1 MPANRFGS
9 VNTQPI
15 YNATGRNPREIE
27 QGPQAQPFQAP
38 AAGVAKDFNPDQR
51 MQPQPGY
58 FAQNL
63 MGYNPLN
70 PLSRFG
76 QSMMWGRGGG
86 RGSRDGGGD
95 GEGGNGSVTYN
106 INFAEQ
112 GGHSAFDKAGQ
123 VDMSG
128 ATITGEVKDVTGGSP
143 FSTHNQNIADLAA
156 GATPSSPA
164 AAAPAKKPR
173 APRTDAQKQARNERD
188 RNRRAQQKASG
199 QKPAPRPRKPSA
211 KKTSA
216 TAAAPSVSQSNTARP
231 TMPSVSQS
239 GNVKNVQSMG
249 NF

>member
-15 YNATGRNPREIE
+15 YNVTGRNPRDVEH
-27 QGPQAQPFQAP
+27 GPQAQPFQAP
-38 AAGVAKDFNPDQR
+38 AAGVAKDFNADQQ
-51 MQPQPGY
+51 MQPKPGY

-86 RGSRDGGGD
+86 RGGGGG
-95 GEGGNGSVTYN
+95 GEGGEGGEGSVTYN
-106 INFAEQ
+106 IQFGDQ
-112 GGHSAFDKAGQ
+112 SGHRAYEKAGQ

-128 ATITGEVKDVTGGSP
+128 ATIAGDVKDVAGGSP
-143 FSTHNQNIADLAA
+143 FSTHNQNVADIAA
-156 GATPSSPA
+156 GAAPSSPA

-173 APRTDAQKQARNERD
+173 APRTDAQKAQRNERD
-188 RNRRAQQKASG
+188 RARRAQQKAAG
-199 QKPAPRPRKPSA
+199 QKATPRPRKPSA

-216 TAAAPSVSQSNTARP
+216 TAAAPSVSQSNTASQA
-231 TMPSVSQS
+231 MPSVSQS
-239 GNVKNVQSMG
+239 GDVKNTQTMG